1 MTTTGEGRRD
11 RRKRQTRATLSTTAL
26 RMVAEHGLDH
36 VTVDEIS
43 EAAGVSPRTFFNYF
57 TSKDEAVIGDAV
69 VDEER
74 LVARLAAVGAEVPA
88 VATLR
93 TAFAELVEDVQ
104 ADRELWCLRMRVV
117 ERNPALLS
125 RLVTIGVRNERTI
138 TAAVAA
144 RLGLPEDHDYP
155 ALVAAV
161 TGAALRTCLGQW
173 ARGDG
178 ARPLTTL
185 VDEAFAALAA
195 GLPEPRT
202 ARDPSQPP
210 ALSDPGGLS
219 HNQS

>member
-1 MTTTGEGRRD
+1 MTTTEGRRD

-57 TSKDEAVIGDAV
+57 GCKDEAVVGNAV
-69 VDEER
+69 VDEAR
-74 LVARLAAVGAEVPA
+74 LDARLAAVPADVPA
-88 VATLR
+88 VAALR
-93 TAFAELVEDVQ
+93 TAFAELVDDIQ
-104 ADRELWCLRMRVV
+104 ADRDLWSLRMQVV

-144 RLGLPEDHDYP
+144 RLGLPGDHDYP

-161 TGAALRTCLGQW
+161 TGAALRSCLGQW
-173 ARGDG
+173 ARSGG
-178 ARPLTTL
+178 TRPLTDL

-195 GLPEPRT
+195 GLPEP
-202 ARDPSQPP
+202 AHHP
-210 ALSDPGGLS
+210 
-219 HNQS
+219 

>member
-1 MTTTGEGRRD
+1 MTITEGRRD
-11 RRKRQTRATLSTTAL
+11 RRKRQTRATLSLTAL

-57 TSKDEAVIGDAV
+57 TCKDAAVIGDV
-69 VDEER
+69 MVDEER
-74 LVARLAAVGAEVPA
+74 LVARLTAVPA
-88 VATLR
+88 DLPVVAVLR
-93 TAFAELVEDVQ
+93 AAFAELVEDVQ
-104 ADRELWCLRMRVV
+104 ADRDLWCLRMQVV

-138 TAAVAA
+138 TAAIAA
-144 RLGLPEDHDYP
+144 RLGLPDDHPYP
-155 ALVAAV
+155 SLVAAV
-161 TGAALRTCLGQW
+161 TGAALRACLGQW

-195 GLPEPRT
+195 GLPEPR
-202 ARDPSQPP
+202 RP
-210 ALSDPGGLS
+210 
-219 HNQS
+219 